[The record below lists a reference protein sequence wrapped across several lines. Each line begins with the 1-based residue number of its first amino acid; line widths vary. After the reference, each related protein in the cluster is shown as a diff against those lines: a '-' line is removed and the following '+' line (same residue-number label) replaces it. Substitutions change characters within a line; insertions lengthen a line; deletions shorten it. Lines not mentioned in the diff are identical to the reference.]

1 MVKMTVDLNK
11 NYRFESLVSAILR
24 LFRPTNRRTTE
35 IGPRDSCSES
45 SRSSRCQSRS
55 SSDET
60 ASPPLCILR
69 MNLAAVLSTRDREE
83 RNVVAY
89 NASYPI
95 IRIIIYLCYYL
106 VSCLRNLGL
115 VPVTGKSLDIWWT
128 IWRPSTE
135 MKKQ

>member
-1 MVKMTVDLNK
+1 MISR
-11 NYRFESLVSAILR
+11 YRFESNSVLCSIS
-24 LFRPTNRRTTE
+24 FQSSPTERRTTE
-35 IGPRDSCSES
+35 SGPRDSCSES